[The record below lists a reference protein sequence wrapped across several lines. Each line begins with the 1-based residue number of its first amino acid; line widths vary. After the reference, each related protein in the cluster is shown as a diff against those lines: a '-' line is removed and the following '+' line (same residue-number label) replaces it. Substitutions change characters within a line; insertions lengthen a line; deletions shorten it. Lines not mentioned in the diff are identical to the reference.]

1 MNGHSMG
8 SKQEALGAVVQ
19 QESYGTVATREM
31 WWDDSMAGVPSGC
44 FHLLR
49 RDRQGGRGG
58 GVALYIRGVS

>member
-8 SKQEALGAVVQ
+8 SKQEALGAMVQ

-44 FHLLR
+44 LHAPQK
-49 RDRQGGRGG
+49 RQARWERWRSGS
-58 GVALYIRGVS
+58 VH